1 LVWNT
6 YQVVF
11 YLIILGFITH
21 WLPQSWK
28 DRTVQFFAKWP
39 MVFQALSFALAVFV
53 LYQAVS
59 DSFKAFVY
67 FQF

>member
-1 LVWNT
+1 
-6 YQVVF
+6 
-11 YLIILGFITH
+11 
-21 WLPQSWK
+21 
-28 DRTVQFFAKWP
+28 
-39 MVFQALSFALAVFV
+39 LSFALAVFV